1 MPTLTIKQHW
11 TDSEVTEFCVDI
23 LTVAAEG
30 GINYW
35 ASFNTERNPAG
46 WVTALE
52 NVTDLE
58 DEEPLYD
65 RVDVTTIWRTIHE
78 IVDGQHNHEVA
89 KRYLDW
95 IREDIS
101 AKECINIDAECADI
115 IVQLAI
121 FEKLVYG

>member
-1 MPTLTIKQHW
+1 MPTLTVKQEW
-11 TDSEVTEFCVDI
+11 TDEQVREFCTDI

-35 ASFNTERNPAG
+35 ATFNTERNSQAY
-46 WVTALE
+46 VVALV
-52 NVTDLE
+52 NVMDLE

-78 IVDGQHNHEVA
+78 IVDGQHDKNVA
-89 KRYLDW
+89 SRYLDW
-95 IREDIS
+95 IRCDIRNQ
-101 AKECINIDAECADI
+101 ECCMIDAECADI

-121 FEKLVYG
+121 FDQLVYG